1 MLMIVY
7 TQYMS
12 KTSHKKSK
20 VALKD
25 LDPRVRFIVL
35 PVLALVAVGAI
46 VFAVITIAN
55 IPQPQG
61 AQRGVGANGFRA
73 FEEKDAD
80 LGVGK
85 LVTREAIVEAL
96 DTKAKSV
103 EDASVSTVINID
115 GNRGQTATYDFVKA
129 NGKPASIYIDITVF
143 KSIAALDSA
152 YIYTGTAKT
161 DPINSNPAYY
171 MHAQTIGSDREYRL
185 MIVKAAKVYKFV
197 LTQSSR
203 DITINEVGAVATLKK
218 IAEKSNL

>member
-1 MLMIVY
+1 
-7 TQYMS
+7 MS
-12 KTSHKKSK
+12 KKSHGKSK
-20 VALKD
+20 IALKD
-25 LDPRVRFIVL
+25 LDPRVRFIAL

-46 VFAVITIAN
+46 AFAIITIVN
-55 IPQPQG
+55 IPQPEG

-73 FEEKDAD
+73 FEEKDGD
-80 LGVGK
+80 LGVNK
-85 LVTREAIVEAL
+85 LVTRDIVAEAL

-103 EDASVSTVINID
+103 KEASVSTVINID

-129 NGKPASIYIDITVF
+129 NGKPASVYIDTTVF
-143 KSIAALDSA
+143 KSMATLDSA

-161 DPINSNPAYY
+161 DPIKGHPTYY